1 MQAFDQMWLET
12 DVRDILPAIQV
23 PTLVICRKDEN
34 LDEAQWV
41 SSQISGARLLP
52 LSGYRRVV
60 WMGDLDELSE
70 AVRTFLRT
78 SREEQVAFDRVLATV
93 LFTDIVDSTS
103 QTAAMGDQAWRKVQ
117 EAHDTIVRA
126 QLTRYRGREIRT
138 MGDGFLASFDGPG
151 RAVRCAQAITAAM
164 RPLGIEIRA
173 GLHTGEIELNGD
185 DVGGIAVA
193 IGARVGALAGPSE
206 VLVSNTVKD
215 LVAGSGLAFEDRG
228 SHALKGLPNEWRLYA
243 ARN

>member
-1 MQAFDQMWLET
+1 MWLET
-12 DVRDILPAIQV
+12 DVRDVLPAIQV
-23 PTLVICRKDEN
+23 PTLVICRKDAN
-34 LDEAQWV
+34 LDEARWV
-41 SSQISGARLLP
+41 SSQISGASLLP

-70 AVRTFLRT
+70 AVQTFLRT
-78 SREEQVAFDRVLATV
+78 SREEQVAFARLLATV

-138 MGDGFLASFDGPG
+138 MGDGFLATFDGPG

>member
-1 MQAFDQMWLET
+1 
-12 DVRDILPAIQV
+12 
-23 PTLVICRKDEN
+23 
-34 LDEAQWV
+34 
-41 SSQISGARLLP
+41 
-52 LSGYRRVV
+52 
-60 WMGDLDELSE
+60 MGDLDELSE
-70 AVRTFLRT
+70 AVQTFLRN
-78 SREEQVAFDRVLATV
+78 SREEQVAFDRLLATV

-138 MGDGFLASFDGPG
+138 MGDGFLATFDGPG
-151 RAVRCAQAITAAM
+151 RAVRCAQAISAAM

-173 GLHTGEIELNGD
+173 GLHTGEIELNGSE
-185 DVGGIAVA
+185 VGGIAVA

-215 LVAGSGLAFEDRG
+215 LVAGSGLTFEDRG
-228 SHALKGLPNEWRLYA
+228 IGTCKGPRTPRWHQGRSEVAFRDEREIEPVGRPDPCRSDILANRAMSRTSWQEPR
-243 ARN
+243 ARTGR

>member
-1 MQAFDQMWLET
+1 
-12 DVRDILPAIQV
+12 
-23 PTLVICRKDEN
+23 
-34 LDEAQWV
+34 
-41 SSQISGARLLP
+41 
-52 LSGYRRVV
+52 
-60 WMGDLDELSE
+60 
-70 AVRTFLRT
+70 
-78 SREEQVAFDRVLATV
+78 
-93 LFTDIVDSTS
+93 
-103 QTAAMGDQAWRKVQ
+103 
-117 EAHDTIVRA
+117 
-126 QLTRYRGREIRT
+126 
-138 MGDGFLASFDGPG
+138 
-151 RAVRCAQAITAAM
+151 VRCAQAIAAAM

-228 SHALKGLPNEWRLYA
+228 SHTLKGLPNEWRLYA